1 MVMIVGEVWKFLV
14 SAGVNREN
22 CGGKGLEERS
32 LEKVE
37 QVRGT
42 GNSHVVS
49 IVGQFS
55 GFGTSRFRYLI
66 RYVLVALLSRS

>member
-1 MVMIVGEVWKFLV
+1 MDMIVGEVWKFWV

-22 CGGKGLEERS
+22 CGGKGLEERT

-42 GNSHVVS
+42 GER
-49 IVGQFS
+49 
-55 GFGTSRFRYLI
+55 SRG
-66 RYVLVALLSRS
+66 